1 MERFGPTT
9 DSYLGDWDA
18 IHEQPALA
26 GAPTYA
32 PEAELQ
38 FVSENERDSSPYGT
52 RPFALPPHRFSTAER
67 TYNSAAST
75 MPSELL
81 LDQDGG
87 GAFAFGPRRSS
98 SFGTATSPRSFTW
111 ESPALSMHA
120 GHAAAFEPLSAATTP
135 ELLSSCASA
144 LLPSAV
150 IDATTIDFGP
160 RRESLDRGVLSSS
173 ARAQWSAEQ
182 HAYRDVAADPFS
194 VDEIATELLSPR
206 NPFSPNS
213 SSLRRSTST
222 YSVPSSSRSA
232 PLAAGPI
239 TPGTSPR
246 AESRARRQSPPTSE
260 PESTPPVKRT
270 SPRKVATVTT
280 TFDSKG
286 SPTKSIRR
294 ISRLNLDASPSSRS
308 PSVSPRKSARRQ
320 PPRLAPA
327 PAPDSRDGE
336 QVPGQIGPARGNVT
350 RAKRR
355 VSFGAVEHA
364 PVPSVLLPADPI
376 NLSVSG
382 VTLSP
387 EDFALLEEATLLAE
401 EDELPLPPASAPP
414 WCTSFE
420 LPTPPDEFYG
430 PTTGGGTYDR
440 PSYKSHFSSYE
451 QVRPPSVS
459 SFVLPANPHARAHSA
474 YGETSI
480 APRPNGLTL
489 PAATYPPPAS
499 PVARRR
505 RSSTSNYD
513 YVPVSSQRYPVPASP
528 WTSGFPTSHDHR
540 NPQLLPHQQQQQQQQ
555 RPPTFKLPAYG
566 PSSTSSSSP
575 SPASDSRPVTPP
587 SRSAPE
593 PMVVTPSTGGY
604 PAKAISAPTPKAPS
618 SPKKKRSPAKT
629 KRQPGAMF
637 VNYSAQDAVSVLL
650 LPLAGLQQS

>member
-1 MERFGPTT
+1 MSG
-9 DSYLGDWDA
+9 S
-18 IHEQPALA
+18 
-26 GAPTYA
+26 
-32 PEAELQ
+32 
-38 FVSENERDSSPYGT
+38 
-52 RPFALPPHRFSTAER
+52 RPSTI
-67 TYNSAAST
+67 
-75 MPSELL
+75 PSGL

-87 GAFAFGPRRSS
+87 GAFAFGPRGSS

-111 ESPALSMHA
+111 DSQTLSIHA
-120 GHAAAFEPLSAATTP
+120 GHAAAAFKPLSAATTP
-135 ELLSSCASA
+135 ELLSSRTSS

-150 IDATTIDFGP
+150 IDTATIELGP

-173 ARAQWSAEQ
+173 TRAHWTAEQ

-194 VDEIATELLSPR
+194 AEDIATELLSPR

-213 SSLRRSTST
+213 SNHRRSTST
-222 YSVPSSSRSA
+222 YSMSSSSQSA
-232 PLAAGPI
+232 PYKSYAGPI

-246 AESRARRQSPPTSE
+246 AGSRPRRQSPPTSE

-294 ISRLNLDASPSSRS
+294 ISKLNLDASPSSRS

-327 PAPDSRDGE
+327 PAPGSRDSE

-350 RAKRR
+350 RSKRR

-401 EDELPLPPASAPP
+401 DELPLPPPSAPP

-420 LPTPPDEFYG
+420 LPTPPEEFYG

-440 PSYKSHFSSYE
+440 PFYKSSFSAYE
-451 QVRPPSVS
+451 QQVRPPGVS

-474 YGETSI
+474 YSETSI
-480 APRPNGLTL
+480 TPYPNGLTL
-489 PAATYPPPAS
+489 PAAIYPPPAS

-505 RSSTSNYD
+505 RSSTSSYD

-528 WTSGFPTSHDHR
+528 WTSGFPTSHDQ
-540 NPQLLPHQQQQQQQQ
+540 NPQLLPPQQQQGP
-555 RPPTFKLPAYG
+555 RTFKLPAYG
-566 PSSTSSSSP
+566 PSSASSSSP

-587 SRSAPE
+587 PISGPAPL
-593 PMVVTPSTGGY
+593 VVTPSTGGY
-604 PAKAISAPTPKAPS
+604 PARAISAPTPKAPS

-637 VNYSAQDAVSVLL
+637 VNYSAQDANKLL
-650 LPLAGLQQS
+650 KGVAPSGSTRKRREEEEARRRAAIEA

>member
-1 MERFGPTT
+1 MERFDPTR
-9 DSYLGDWDA
+9 DSYLGDWDP
-18 IHEQPALA
+18 IHDHPELA
-26 GAPTYA
+26 GAPSYA

-38 FVSENERDSSPYGT
+38 LGSDLVSENEREAPYGT
-52 RPFALPPHRFSTAER
+52 QPFALPPHRFSPAER
-67 TYNSAAST
+67 TYNSVAST
-75 MPSELL
+75 MPSGL

-87 GAFAFGPRRSS
+87 GASAFGPRRSS

-111 ESPALSMHA
+111 DSPALSMHA

-150 IDATTIDFGP
+150 IDTSTIDLGP

-173 ARAQWSAEQ
+173 ARAQWTSEQ

-206 NPFSPNS
+206 HPFSPNS
-213 SSLRRSTST
+213 CSLRRSTST
-222 YSVPSSSRSA
+222 YSIPSSSRSA
-232 PLAAGPI
+232 PLGSYAARS
-239 TPGTSPR
+239 TPGPSPR
-246 AESRARRQSPPTSE
+246 AGSRVRRQSSMSE

-294 ISRLNLDASPSSRS
+294 ISKLNLDASPSSRS
-308 PSVSPRKSARRQ
+308 PSVSPRKSARQQ

-327 PAPDSRDGE
+327 PARDSRDSA
-336 QVPGQIGPARGNVT
+336 QVPGEIGPAPRNVT
-350 RAKRR
+350 RSNRR

-401 EDELPLPPASAPP
+401 EDELPLPLPASAPP

-430 PTTGGGTYDR
+430 PKTGGGTYDSPFHR
-440 PSYKSHFSSYE
+440 TNFSPHE

-480 APRPNGLTL
+480 TPHPNGLTI
-489 PAATYPPPAS
+489 PAALYPPPAS

-528 WTSGFPTSHDHR
+528 WTSGFPTSHEH
-540 NPQLLPHQQQQQQQQ
+540 NAQHSSHHHHQQQQQHGP
-555 RPPTFKLPAYG
+555 RTFKLPASG
-566 PSSTSSSSP
+566 PSSASSSSP
-575 SPASDSRPVTPP
+575 SPACDSRPVTPP
-587 SRSAPE
+587 PISAMA
-593 PMVVTPSTGGY
+593 PMVVTPTTGGY
-604 PAKAISAPTPKAPS
+604 PARAISAPTPKAPS

-637 VNYSAQDAVSVLL
+637 VNYSAQDAVR
-650 LPLAGLQQS
+650 GLSSY